1 MNFSAAETIGRMP
14 VSVTARSTQP
24 WEQRLRLIDRGLPY
38 PMLAV
43 SIALAAGLTASGYGS
58 WQRFEFGVSLAV
70 TATVWT
76 LVLVTLHPAWEQR
89 PKLMG
94 CYYVG
99 RTALAAVLVAVN
111 PWFGLYAFVG
121 YLDVRLLPKRWVPV
135 GLCATALIIAASQM
149 GGFPA
154 ANAAS
159 IAAYALIGAVN
170 ASLAVTFGYA
180 TNRVVEQN
188 AERGDMIA
196 ELNETNRRLEAALA
210 ENTGLHAQL
219 LAQARQAGVLDER
232 QRLAGEIH
240 DTLAQGLIG
249 IVTQLEAAEQSRHTA
264 DESQRHIDQAQAL
277 ARESLNE
284 ARRSVRA
291 LRPEQLDDLQLAEAV
306 AALAQSWSQ
315 RSGVAVHAETTGEC
329 RSLSPDVEA
338 TLFRVAQEALANVA
352 KHAEASKVW
361 LTLSYL
367 DDVVLLDIRD
377 DGIGFDPAASGHDGY
392 GLEGMRRRL
401 RRVGGTLEVESAPG
415 EGTAINAGVPVGR

>member
-1 MNFSAAETIGRMP
+1 MP
-14 VSVTARSTQP
+14 VSAPARSTQP
-24 WEQRLRLIDRGLPY
+24 WEQRLRLIDLVLPY

-43 SIALAAGLTASGYGS
+43 SIGLAAVLTGTGYGS
-58 WQRFEFGVSLAV
+58 WHRFLFGVSLAAV
-70 TATVWT
+70 AAVWT
-76 LVLVTLHPAWEQR
+76 LIVVTLHPAWEQR

-94 CYYVG
+94 GYYVG

-135 GLCATALIIAASQM
+135 GLVATALVIAASQI
-149 GGFPA
+149 GGYPA

-159 IAAYALIGAVN
+159 IAAYVVIAAVN
-170 ASLAVTFGYA
+170 GSLALTFGYA

-196 ELNETNRRLEAALA
+196 ELNETNRQLEAALA

-240 DTLAQGLIG
+240 DTLAQGLTG
-249 IVTQLEAAEQSRHTA
+249 IVTHLEAARQSRHTP
-264 DESQRHIDQAQAL
+264 DEWQRHVDQARAL
-277 ARESLNE
+277 ARESLSE
-284 ARRSVRA
+284 ARRPVRA

-306 AALAQSWSQ
+306 AALAQTWSQ
-315 RSGVAVHAETTGEC
+315 RTGVAVHVETTGEC
-329 RSLSPDVEA
+329 RPLSPDLEA
-338 TLFRVAQEALANVA
+338 ALFRVAQEALANVA
-352 KHAEASKVW
+352 KHADASKVW

-367 DDVVLLDIRD
+367 DDVALLDIRD
-377 DGIGFDPAASGHDGY
+377 DGIGFDPGTSGHEGY
-392 GLEGMRRRL
+392 GIEGMRRRL

-415 EGTAINAGVPVGR
+415 EGTAINATVPHGR

>member
-1 MNFSAAETIGRMP
+1 MNFSAAERIERMP
-14 VSVTARSTQP
+14 VSVRARSTQP
-24 WEQRLRLIDRGLPY
+24 WEQRLRLLDRVLPY

-43 SIALAAGLTASGYGS
+43 SIALAAGLTATGYGS
-58 WQRFEFGVSLAV
+58 WQRFEFGVILAL
-70 TATVWT
+70 AAAVWT
-76 LVLVTLHPAWEQR
+76 LVLVTLRPAWEQR
-89 PKLMG
+89 PRLMG
-94 CYYVG
+94 GYYLG

-135 GLCATALIIAASQM
+135 GLCATALVMAASQM

-159 IAAYALIGAVN
+159 IAAYAVIAAVN

-188 AERGDMIA
+188 AERGDMIS
-196 ELNETNRRLEAALA
+196 ELHETNRQLEAALA

-264 DESQRHIDQAQAL
+264 DESQRHIDQARAL
-277 ARESLNE
+277 ARESLSE

-306 AALAQSWSQ
+306 AALAQSWSR
-315 RSGVAVHAETTGEC
+315 RSGVAVHAETTGEG
-329 RSLSPDVEA
+329 RSLSPDLEA

-352 KHAEASKVW
+352 KHADASKVW

-377 DGIGFDPAASGHDGY
+377 DGIGFDPAARAHDRY

-401 RRVGGTLEVESAPG
+401 RRVGGTLEVESSPG
-415 EGTAINAGVPVGR
+415 EGTAINASVPVGR